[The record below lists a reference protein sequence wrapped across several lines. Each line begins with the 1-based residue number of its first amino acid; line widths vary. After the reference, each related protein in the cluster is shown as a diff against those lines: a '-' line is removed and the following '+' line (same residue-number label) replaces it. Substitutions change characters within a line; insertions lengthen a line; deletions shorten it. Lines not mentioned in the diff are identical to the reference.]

1 MHNLLNFQESF
12 LVDKRLNGAN
22 PKSRRCVVRAVASM
36 KKRRR
41 RRKKK
46 KKKMNNFQ
54 NLQSIYI
61 IMQEGEQVFVG
72 CFMYGY
78 SRASIWCHL

>member
-1 MHNLLNFQESF
+1 M
-12 LVDKRLNGAN
+12 VDKLSNDAN
-22 PKSRRCVVRAVASM
+22 PKSRRCVVLAVASI

-41 RRKKK
+41 KK

-54 NLQSIYI
+54 NLLSIYI

-72 CFMYGY
+72 CFMYQR
-78 SRASIWCHL
+78 SR

>member
-1 MHNLLNFQESF
+1 MLCSSRCSF
-12 LVDKRLNGAN
+12 DEE
-22 PKSRRCVVRAVASM
+22 
-36 KKRRR
+36 KKKKK
-41 RRKKK
+41 KKK

-54 NLQSIYI
+54 NLRSIYI

-78 SRASIWCHL
+78 SRASIWCNL